1 MFRWFRRAGAAPTE
15 EQLLLSQAL
24 IGYPQYAPPDW
35 DMVPSDDDEGRK
47 RWAESSKKYAQFFH
61 DSRAARLDALRGFL
75 ARFEIVAG
83 LDDAGV
89 MAVSSWLPR
98 YADLL
103 VGGFDQ
109 NVVDA
114 YKGLKVPWAG
124 PLNGLNPIFDLGV
137 YYAECL
143 WCRRTKLKWIVLRAP
158 GSGVASHLISGL
170 PGGKLFDPISWMRVH
185 CSNVRALKNSV
196 NKMNS
201 IEPWELRAE
210 SFYRK
215 VLSDAPP
222 GRRSRTAHADPRQ
235 LRSGDE

>member
-1 MFRWFRRAGAAPTE
+1 MRTR
-15 EQLLLSQAL
+15 
-24 IGYPQYAPPDW
+24 
-35 DMVPSDDDEGRK
+35 
-47 RWAESSKKYAQFFH
+47 
-61 DSRAARLDALRGFL
+61 DSRCL
-75 ARFEIVAG
+75 G
-83 LDDAGV
+83 L
-89 MAVSSWLPR
+89 
-98 YADLL
+98 
-103 VGGFDQ
+103 
-109 NVVDA
+109 
-114 YKGLKVPWAG
+114 G
-124 PLNGLNPIFDLGV
+124 PERPESISDLGV

-185 CSNVRALKNSV
+185 CSNVRASKNSV

-222 GRRSRTAHADPRQ
+222 GRRVERHTPTRANCEVGTNSRATMPWARLKAQHPAILPQRRGLVSSSFNVEEKRTGSRPTDGRVWA
-235 LRSGDE
+235 LSGTGCST